1 MNDRQL
7 HELLRMAAEVEEIE
21 AHASSTLG
29 QISPWTIARGPRTL
43 TRTVWAGLSVAAAI
57 ALGAG
62 LFVTLGTPGGASGG
76 TPGAHQPGA
85 LALAPVEAPVPA
97 VDPVV
102 QPSMTAVDSQPAT
115 PGMLLAIYQDI
126 LGAARC
132 VQVLPLPMNPG
143 ESLADVARA
152 DILHAE
158 ELGNGGSCASGPH
171 RLLVV
176 ALAGP
181 SSSLPDSD
189 ASAEALASCIAS
201 SRDQCS
207 EMPSSYANAAAACVP
222 PGVSVRVESTLVL
235 R

>member
-21 AHASSTLG
+21 ASASASLG
-29 QISPWTIARGPRTL
+29 QVSPWANARRPSL
-43 TRTVWAGLSVAAAI
+43 QTRLVRAGVAVAAVV

-62 LFVTLGTPGGASGG
+62 MFIALRPAPLPQPTPGSTLALKSEA
-76 TPGAHQPGA
+76 PEAQPSAPKAVQSQSA
-85 LALAPVEAPVPA
+85 LA
-97 VDPVV
+97 
-102 QPSMTAVDSQPAT
+102 SRPAT

-143 ESLADVARA
+143 QSLAEVSRSDL
-152 DILHAE
+152 LHAE
-158 ELGNGGSCASGPH
+158 ELAEGTSCATGPH

-189 ASAEALASCIAS
+189 AKAEALATCIAA
-201 SRDQCS
+201 SRDMCS
-207 EMPSSYANAAAACVP
+207 EMPSSYANAAAACLP

>member
-21 AHASSTLG
+21 AHASSIAG
-29 QISPWTIARGPRTL
+29 QVSPWTNARRPNTL
-43 TRTVWAGLSVAAAI
+43 QRAVWGGLSVAAAI
-57 ALGAG
+57 AIGAG
-62 LFVTLGTPGGASGG
+62 AFITLRPAPLQPSAPGGVVAVL
-76 TPGAHQPGA
+76 PQPGVIELVRA
-85 LALAPVEAPVPA
+85 DVPPPA
-97 VDPVV
+97 AMA
-102 QPSMTAVDSQPAT
+102 MTSQPAT
-115 PGMLLAIYQDI
+115 PGMLLAIYQDV

-132 VQVLPLPMNPG
+132 VQIWPLPMNPG
-143 ESLADVARA
+143 ESLADVARFDLLQPDDA
-152 DILHAE
+152 M
-158 ELGNGGSCASGPH
+158 GGVSCATGPH

-189 ASAEALASCIAS
+189 ESAEALASCITS
-201 SRDQCS
+201 SRDMCS
-207 EMPSSYANAAAACVP
+207 EAPSSYASAAAACVP

>member
-29 QISPWTIARGPRTL
+29 QVSPWTLSRRPSVLRRAA
-43 TRTVWAGLSVAAAI
+43 WAGVSIAAAI

-62 LFVTLGTPGGASGG
+62 LFVAMRPAPVQPHGSGNTLTLNNVQPAPQPETVASSSPA
-76 TPGAHQPGA
+76 PGAA
-85 LALAPVEAPVPA
+85 TL
-97 VDPVV
+97 
-102 QPSMTAVDSQPAT
+102 QPAT

-143 ESLADVARA
+143 QSLSDVARS
-152 DILHAE
+152 DLLHAD
-158 ELGNGGSCASGPH
+158 ELGDGNSCVTGPH

-181 SSSLPDSD
+181 SSALPNSD
-189 ASAEALASCIAS
+189 ESAEALASCIAL
-201 SRDQCS
+201 SRDMCS
-207 EMPSSYANAAAACVP
+207 EMPTSYANAAAACLP

>member
-1 MNDRQL
+1 MNDHQL

-29 QISPWTIARGPRTL
+29 QVSPWTLSRRPNIARRAA
-43 TRTVWAGLSVAAAI
+43 WAGVSIAAAL

-62 LFVTLGTPGGASGG
+62 LFVSLRPAPVS
-76 TPGAHQPGA
+76 QPGHSESIA
-85 LALAPVEAPVPA
+85 TADPIVPA
-97 VDPVV
+97 VAANSPDL
-102 QPSMTAVDSQPAT
+102 QPAITAVTSEPAT

-152 DILHAE
+152 DILHSE
-158 ELGNGGSCASGPH
+158 ELDEGTSCATGPH

-176 ALAGP
+176 ALSGP

-189 ASAEALASCIAS
+189 ASAQALASCIAA

-207 EMPSSYANAAAACVP
+207 EMPSSYASAAAACVP
-222 PGVSVRVESTLVL
+222 PGVSVRVESTIVL

>member
-7 HELLRMAAEVEEIE
+7 HELLRMAAEVEAIE
-21 AHASSTLG
+21 AQSSSSLG
-29 QISPWTIARGPRTL
+29 QVSPWTVANRPAARR
-43 TRTVWAGLSVAAAI
+43 RVAWAVASAAAMFTL
-57 ALGAG
+57 AAG
-62 LFVTLGTPGGASGG
+62 VFVSLRPAPTPSATTLADASK
-76 TPGAHQPGA
+76 P
-85 LALAPVEAPVPA
+85 APVEPVLEPAPADMQPA
-97 VDPVV
+97 VL
-102 QPSMTAVDSQPAT
+102 AVDSKPAS

-132 VQVLPLPMNPG
+132 VQILPLPIEPG
-143 ESLADVARA
+143 SSLADVARA
-152 DILHAE
+152 DLLHVD
-158 ELGNGGSCASGPH
+158 ELGENSRCATGGPQ

-181 SSSLPDSD
+181 ATALPDSD
-189 ASAEALASCIAS
+189 ASAQALASCIAA

-207 EMPSSYANAAAACVP
+207 ELPSSYADAAAACVP

>member
-21 AHASSTLG
+21 AHASSSLG
-29 QISPWTIARGPRTL
+29 QISPWTNAHRPSQLR
-43 TRTVWAGLSVAAAI
+43 RVVWAGTSVAAAI

-62 LFVTLGTPGGASGG
+62 LFVSMRPAPVVPLTTGTDVAVKPD
-76 TPGAHQPGA
+76 
-85 LALAPVEAPVPA
+85 PVEATM
-97 VDPVV
+97 DVV
-102 QPSMTAVDSQPAT
+102 QAEVPVAIPFDSRPAS

-152 DILHAE
+152 DLLHSE
-158 ELGNGGSCASGPH
+158 ELDEGTVCATGPH
-171 RLLVV
+171 RLLIV

-181 SSSLPDSD
+181 SNSLPDS
-189 ASAEALASCIAS
+189 AESAEALAACITT

-207 EMPSSYANAAAACVP
+207 EMPSSYANAAAACLP

>member
-7 HELLRMAAEVEEIE
+7 QELLRMAAEVEEIE

-29 QISPWTIARGPRTL
+29 QVSPWTNAHRPSRMRRTA
-43 TRTVWAGLSVAAAI
+43 WAVASAAAAI

-62 LFVTLGTPGGASGG
+62 IFMAIRP
-76 TPGAHQPGA
+76 
-85 LALAPVEAPVPA
+85 APVAPIDHGGSVAGKPTPAPVTEPA
-97 VDPVV
+97 TIPV
-102 QPSMTAVDSQPAT
+102 QGSAIAAVDSRPAT

-152 DILHAE
+152 DLLHAD
-158 ELGNGGSCASGPH
+158 ELSDGATCATGPH

-181 SSSLPDSD
+181 ANSLP
-189 ASAEALASCIAS
+189 ATAESAEALATCIAA

-207 EMPSSYANAAAACVP
+207 EMPSSYADAAAACLP

>member
-7 HELLRMAAEVEEIE
+7 HELLRMAAEVDQIE

-29 QISPWTIARGPRTL
+29 QVSPWANANRPSSRSRLI
-43 TRTVWAGLSVAAAI
+43 WAGSSIAAAI

-62 LFVTLGTPGGASGG
+62 LFVAMRPPAPPPLDAGTS
-76 TPGAHQPGA
+76 
-85 LALAPVEAPVPA
+85 LVVAPSPEFVEPPTVVAVELPEEVP
-97 VDPVV
+97 
-102 QPSMTAVDSQPAT
+102 MDSRPAT

-132 VQVLPLPMNPG
+132 VQILPLPMNPG

-152 DILHAE
+152 DLLHAE
-158 ELGNGGSCASGPH
+158 ELDGNTVCSTGPH
-171 RLLVV
+171 RLLIV

-181 SSSLPDSD
+181 SNSLPDSPE
-189 ASAEALASCIAS
+189 SAEALATCIAS

-207 EMPSSYANAAAACVP
+207 EMPSSYANAAAACLP
-222 PGVSVRVESTLVL
+222 PNVSVRVESTLVL

>member
-7 HELLRMAAEVEEIE
+7 QELLRMAAEVEEIE
-21 AHASSTLG
+21 SHASSTLG
-29 QISPWTIARGPRTL
+29 QVSPWTNAHRPNRVRRTA
-43 TRTVWAGLSVAAAI
+43 WAVASAAAAI

-62 LFVTLGTPGGASGG
+62 LFVALRPAPVAPNSGG
-76 TPGAHQPGA
+76 DAMAVKPAP
-85 LALAPVEAPVPA
+85 APVIEPDVVPVQGVA
-97 VDPVV
+97 IA
-102 QPSMTAVDSQPAT
+102 AVDSRPAT

-152 DILHAE
+152 DLLHAD
-158 ELGNGGSCASGPH
+158 ELAEGAVCATGPH

-181 SSSLPDSD
+181 ANALPAS
-189 ASAEALASCIAS
+189 AESAEALATCIAA

-207 EMPSSYANAAAACVP
+207 ETPSSYADAAAACLP